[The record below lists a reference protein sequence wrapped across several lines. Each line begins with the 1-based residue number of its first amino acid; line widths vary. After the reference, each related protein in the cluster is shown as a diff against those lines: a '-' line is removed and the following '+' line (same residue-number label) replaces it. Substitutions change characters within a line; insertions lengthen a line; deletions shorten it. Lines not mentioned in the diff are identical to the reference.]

1 MSIVNKEKIMLML
14 QTDFLMC
21 GTVTHPCLCKY
32 WQSDTAPCMWPF
44 SIVAI
49 IVLPIY
55 GTRECHVRIRNKV
68 KDHVVVITRL
78 LVVFRLYFPRY
89 NQGGGVRGGGSGAGA
104 NLAYTR
110 SKSVPVTQI
119 SDFSD
124 FYCCALFSYKIN
136 NINNIYKDYIK

>member
-55 GTRECHVRIRNKV
+55 GTRECHVRIWIRNKV

-78 LVVFRLYFPRY
+78 LVVFRLCFPRY
-89 NQGGGVRGGGSGAGA
+89 NQGGSGGGVGGRGEFS
-104 NLAYTR
+104 LH
-110 SKSVPVTQI
+110 SIQI
-119 SDFSD
+119 CPSNSDFR
-124 FYCCALFSYKIN
+124 FFRFLLLCTIQLQN
-136 NINNIYKDYIK
+136 